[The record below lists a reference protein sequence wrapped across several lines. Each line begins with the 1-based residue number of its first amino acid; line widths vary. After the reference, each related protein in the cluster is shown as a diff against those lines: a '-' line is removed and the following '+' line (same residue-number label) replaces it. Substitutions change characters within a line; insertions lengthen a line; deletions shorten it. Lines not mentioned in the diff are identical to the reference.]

1 MLKIMM
7 GAALGILLVGLATDM
22 THGQAA
28 GTTQV
33 RNAEVTQ
40 GDVVTMDVTV
50 DKAANIEGTVYVIA
64 FPDGMTNG
72 GVTAQ
77 CTLATGKT
85 TCTPRERVPLD
96 AKLGKW
102 VITEITFQPL
112 AGEKRV
118 LSKHGDS
125 SFQVVAH
132 GKIVLPDSAT
142 ISNIK

>member
-7 GAALGILLVGLATDM
+7 GAALGILLVGLATHM

-28 GTTQV
+28 GTAQV
-33 RNAEVTQ
+33 RKAEVTQ

-50 DKAANIEGTVYVIA
+50 DKAATIEGRVLVKA
-64 FPDGMTNG
+64 FPEGMTNG
-72 GVTAQ
+72 GVTAS
-77 CTLATGKT
+77 CVLGAGVT
-85 TCTPRERVPLD
+85 TCPAGGRVPLD

-102 VITEITFQPL
+102 VITEITFEPL
-112 AGEKRV
+112 AGETRV